1 MRSKSNFAALAFLL
15 ACGGDG
21 GGSTAVTSSVA
32 TVVVSPASTSLVIGG
47 MATFTA
53 LARDGKGA
61 TVAGH
66 AVTWATQNSAVLT
79 INTSGVATAVGP
91 GTASVTATVDGV
103 SGAASVTVGARSV
116 ATVQVTPK
124 PMLVAVGGT
133 ATVHAEALDQ
143 QGTVFSGQSFT
154 YQSSAP
160 ALATVDANGVV
171 KGLGAGQVTISA
183 TAAGVSGSSQ
193 AFVLAPTPL
202 TRRLVAAD
210 GGQTQALQFELQTG
224 SGASLQAFDAPV
236 DPTGA
241 FRLDAPLT
249 LVPTDSV
256 ALVVDATG
264 TNRVYRPVVARTSSN
279 RAASM
284 ASRPLLVPRRI
295 TFATPAYPSATI
307 DVSLQS
313 AFARVCTDDANA
325 NCNSFFPQIWKSSVI
340 LWADADLPVPLA
352 FNRATGAISATDSIA
367 MWGVIDQ
374 MQREL
379 GRQLFVPTDFSQVL
393 APDAN
398 GFSRKAVLV
407 SVDATL
413 SGFSGFTNWIWDG
426 AFNMLASKTRVR
438 LNSFLADRSLMTH
451 ELLHALGF
459 HHTCAWVTV
468 MGGYGCTSAA
478 GATQADVAAFTLGYQ
493 IRRAIIAT
501 PPTTT
506 LADALRGEQVRELG
520 LAADRSG
527 LLGAVSFAPV
537 AARQVWFGG
546 RWVFADGAP

>member
-1 MRSKSNFAALAFLL
+1 
-15 ACGGDG
+15 
-21 GGSTAVTSSVA
+21 
-32 TVVVSPASTSLVIGG
+32 
-47 MATFTA
+47 
-53 LARDGKGA
+53 
-61 TVAGH
+61 
-66 AVTWATQNSAVLT
+66 
-79 INTSGVATAVGP
+79 
-91 GTASVTATVDGV
+91 
-103 SGAASVTVGARSV
+103 
-116 ATVQVTPK
+116 
-124 PMLVAVGGT
+124 
-133 ATVHAEALDQ
+133 
-143 QGTVFSGQSFT
+143 
-154 YQSSAP
+154 
-160 ALATVDANGVV
+160 
-171 KGLGAGQVTISA
+171 
-183 TAAGVSGSSQ
+183 
-193 AFVLAPTPL
+193 VLAPTPL
-202 TRRLVAAD
+202 TGRLVAAD

-256 ALVVDATG
+256 SLVVDATG
-264 TNRVYRPVVARTSSN
+264 TSRVYRPVVARTSSN

-284 ASRPLLVPRRI
+284 AVRPLLVPRRS

-313 AFARVCTDDANA
+313 AFARVCTDDTNA

-367 MWGVIDQ
+367 MWAVIDQ

-379 GRQLFVPTDFSQVL
+379 GRQLFVPIDFSQVL

-413 SGFSGFTNWIWDG
+413 SGFSGFTNWIWDSG
-426 AFNMLASKTRVR
+426 FNMLASKTRVR

-520 LAADRSG
+520 LAAARG
-527 LLGAVSFAPV
+527 GELGAVSFAPL
-537 AARQVWFGG
+537 AARQVFFGG